1 MRRIKLL
8 LTTCTIILTT
18 LPSFS
23 QCTLPAPPSPATED
37 TTFDTF
43 FMQNGPGWT
52 GGDGTY
58 SLLLPDG
65 TNLWMW
71 SDSYIGTVN
80 STTRRRSNYL
90 FTAHNS
96 LTIQNQTNTLTT
108 VGYPPKTSSYFV
120 PTTKND
126 WFWQGAS
133 LLVEP
138 SPGTYQ
144 IEIMLTQWTPTLKF
158 VGESVATLDWPSY
171 SIQSITPVALTST
184 SIQWGSDIMQSGGYY
199 YIYGIKNP
207 PNDNKLPYVA
217 RTTSVSYLTEPSQ
230 WTFWNAT
237 TSQWVTS
244 QSNASPLSGVAA
256 ITPEYSVNQLTS
268 TTGTFY
274 LLTGMNPL
282 KPAFPLW
289 NQVTTYYSC
298 NPQGPWSNKTV
309 VYTTPEAGAPGC
321 KTGNLV
327 TYNPKA
333 HPEFTDSS
341 GILLTYNVNALNSQD
356 LVCANDY
363 IPRFLRITIPGV
375 TDAGQPTNLE

>member
-1 MRRIKLL
+1 MRLL
-8 LTTCTIILTT
+8 ITCVIFLTT

-23 QCTLPAPPSPATED
+23 QCTLPAPPSPAAED

-58 SLLLPDG
+58 SLLLPDA

-71 SDSYIGTVN
+71 SDSYIGKVN
-80 STTRRRSNYL
+80 PTTRLRSNYL

-96 LTIQNQTNTLTT
+96 LTIQNQTANTLTT

-120 PTTKND
+120 PATRND

-133 LLVEP
+133 LLVQP
-138 SPGTYQ
+138 TPGTYQ
-144 IEIMLTQWTPTLKF
+144 IEIMLTQWTPSLKF
-158 VGESVATLDWPSY
+158 VGESVATLNWPSY
-171 SIQSITPVALTST
+171 TIQSVTPVTLTST
-184 SIQWGSDIMQSGGYY
+184 SIQWGSDIMQAGGYY

-217 RTTSVSYLTEPSQ
+217 RTTSVAYLTDPSQ

-237 TSQWVTS
+237 TNQWVTS
-244 QSNASPLSGVAA
+244 QTSATPLSGVPA
-256 ITPEYSVNQLTS
+256 ITPEYSVNQLTA

-274 LLTGMNPL
+274 LMTGMNPL

-289 NQVTTYYSC
+289 SQVTTYYSC

-327 TYNPKA
+327 AYNAKA
-333 HPEFTDSS
+333 HPEFTDST

-375 TDAGQPTNLE
+375 SGPTQALH

>member
-1 MRRIKLL
+1 MTRISLL
-8 LTTCTIILTT
+8 LISFTIFLAT
-18 LPSFS
+18 LPSSS
-23 QCTLPAPPSPATED
+23 QCTLPAPPSPATVD

-80 STTRRRSNYL
+80 PTTRRRSNYL

-96 LTIQNQTNTLTT
+96 LTIQNQTADTLTT

-158 VGESVATLDWPSY
+158 VGESLAILNWPSY
-171 SIQSITPVALTST
+171 TIQSITPVALTST
-184 SIQWGSDIMQSGGYY
+184 SIQWGSDILQAADGYY

-217 RTTSVSYLTEPSQ
+217 RTTLVSYLTEPSQ

-244 QSNASPLSGVAA
+244 QTQATPLSGVPA
-256 ITPEYSVNQLTS
+256 ITPEYSVNQLTA

-274 LLTGMNPL
+274 LMTGMNPL

-298 NPQGPWSNKTV
+298 NPQGPWSNETV

-333 HPEFTDSS
+333 HPEFTDAS
-341 GILLTYNVNALNSQD
+341 GILLTYNVNALNSKD

-375 TDAGQPTNLE
+375 TDAPANP